1 MVTFC
6 CLQADLQACWVPGP
20 TALPPLAPAGRGR
33 LIPDALPRQPSPL
46 QAQLVE
52 APSLLSG
59 PRKREA
65 GELISQLGSTGLVA
79 ELLFK
84 QGNLQRCKSGP
95 IEGHTGAWQ
104 VMAPRAESAI
114 ATICFSREKNAPLC
128 LCRSPGG
135 GGGAAHKPWHMV
147 PAATLL
153 PSCVRAWRP
162 WNWDPGGVQV

>member
-1 MVTFC
+1 M
-6 CLQADLQACWVPGP
+6 
-20 TALPPLAPAGRGR
+20 
-33 LIPDALPRQPSPL
+33 
-46 QAQLVE
+46 E

-84 QGNLQRCKSGP
+84 QGNLQRWKSGL

-104 VMAPRAESAI
+104 VMAPRAKSAI

-128 LCRSPGG
+128 RNPESR

-162 WNWDPGGVQV
+162 WDWDLSGFQF